1 MAERDGSGE
10 GFLRRWSR
18 LKKAEAEPAAAPAAD
33 VPPAAQ
39 PTLEDVAALGPD
51 SDYAAFMAHGVDR
64 SLRRLAMKKL
74 FADPHF
80 NTMDGLDIYI
90 GDYTQASPVPAAM
103 LAALDHARGM
113 LARGREVEQAD
124 AADADA
130 IAVRAAAGEPE
141 TAAAAPLPPSDP
153 ADPPDLSKESKA

>member
-1 MAERDGSGE
+1 MAERDEASE

-18 LKKAEAEPAAAPAAD
+18 LKREAEESAAPLPAAPETAAPDAPAL
-33 VPPAAQ
+33 

-51 SDYAAFMAHGVDR
+51 SDYSAFMAQGVDR

-103 LAALDHARGM
+103 LAALEHARGM
-113 LARGREVEQAD
+113 LLRGREAEEAEDDTHVE
-124 AADADA
+124 
-130 IAVRAAAGEPE
+130 P
-141 TAAAAPLPPSDP
+141 APLPPNHPHSDQGD
-153 ADPPDLSKESKA
+153 A